1 MINSMCFEQS
11 HRRVPARDA
20 SAKSHIERRAGIRG
34 TGLPDRQVAGER
46 RDSQRASP
54 S

>member
-1 MINSMCFEQS
+1 MINSMCVEQS
-11 HRRVPARDA
+11 YRRVPARDA
-20 SAKSHIERRAGIRG
+20 SPKSQIERRAGIRG
-34 TGLPDRQVAGER
+34 IGLPDRKVAGER